1 MNVTMVNPSTGEGK
15 EVKIGWSWILFLF
28 SSFLGIPLFLR
39 KLYVWGGVMLIL
51 WLVYIIAPAIM
62 PTEEESAGLFILFNL
77 IFLGLSIWLGL
88 KGNEMTAKN
97 YLELGWKFNNSD
109 SDEVKFAKNKWGILI

>member
-51 WLVYIIAPAIM
+51 WLVYIIAPSIM
-62 PTEEESAGLFILFNL
+62 STEEESVGLFVVLNL

-97 YLELGWKFNNSD
+97 YLELGWKFSNPE
-109 SDEVKFAKNKWGILI
+109 SDEVKFAKNKWGITI